1 MDRVSDPAPSAPAAP
16 AAPATATGVRG
27 APAIPLGVIAG
38 LFLASIAL
46 RPQLLS
52 IGPLLPS
59 IRADLAIPASVAG
72 LITTIPVMCM
82 GLFAPIGPRIAARLG
97 PRLAFALC
105 LGLIAGFGLVR
116 ALVPSV
122 GLLLVATFGIGVGIG
137 IAGAVPSMLV
147 SQHLPERRALG
158 TGAYAGGIVTGSA
171 IAAAI
176 AVPLALGGEEWQR
189 ALVIISVVS
198 FGSLAAWLLLVR
210 SDQRDRPVEA
220 RAMRLPWGSRT
231 AWLLVLVF
239 GLQSTMF
246 YGVVS
251 WLPNALVERGWTA
264 EEGGW
269 LIGLFNGVGLLTTLG
284 VPLIADRIGNRRGQL
299 VLSGVAAIIAFAGI
313 NLAPGGMVAWVIL
326 LGLALGAVF
335 PLVLTLPLDVAD
347 APSQVG
353 AVAALMLFGGY
364 LLSSVGPFV
373 LGAIRDA
380 SGDFSASLWLL
391 FAIAVV
397 FTGCCLPLSPNRLHR
412 GVHRA

>member
-1 MDRVSDPAPSAPAAP
+1 VPR
-16 AAPATATGVRG
+16 
-27 APAIPLGVIAG
+27 APAIPLAVVAG

-97 PRLAFALC
+97 PRLAFAAC

-122 GLLLVATFGIGVGIG
+122 GLLLLATFGIGVGIG

-158 TGAYAGGIVTGSA
+158 TGAYAGGIVAGSA
-171 IAAAI
+171 VAAAI
-176 AVPLALGGEEWQR
+176 AVPLALGGEAWQR
-189 ALVIISVVS
+189 ALVIISLAS
-198 FGSLAAWLLLVR
+198 FGSLAAWLILVR
-210 SDQRDRPVEA
+210 SDRHDRPVA
-220 RAMRLPWGSRT
+220 AQAVRLPWGNRT
-231 AWLLVLVF
+231 AWLLILVF
-239 GLQSTMF
+239 GLQSTLF
-246 YGVVS
+246 YGIVA

-264 EEGGW
+264 VDTGW
-269 LIGLFNGVGLLTTLG
+269 LIGLFNGVGLLTTLA
-284 VPLIADRIGNRRGQL
+284 VPLVADRIGTRRSQL
-299 VLSGVAAIIAFAGI
+299 VLAAAVGAVAFAGI
-313 NLAPGGMVAWVIL
+313 NIAPEATVAWVVF

-364 LLSSVGPFV
+364 LLSSIGPFV
-373 LGAIRDA
+373 LGAARDA
-380 SGDFSASLWLL
+380 TGDFAASLWLL
-391 FAIAVV
+391 FVLAIAL
-397 FTGCCLPLSPNRLHR
+397 TACCLALSPARLHR
-412 GVHRA
+412 GVRRTAA

>member
-1 MDRVSDPAPSAPAAP
+1 VQRVSDPLIPAP
-16 AAPATATGVRG
+16 G
-27 APAIPLGVIAG
+27 APVVASTPVPRAATIPLGVIAG

-59 IRADLAIPASVAG
+59 IRADLAIPASIAG

-97 PRLAFALC
+97 PRMAFALC

-122 GLLLVATFGIGVGIG
+122 GLLLLATFGIGVGIG

-158 TGAYAGGIVTGSA
+158 TGSYAGGIVTGSA

-176 AVPLALGGEEWQR
+176 AVPLALGGDEWQR
-189 ALVIISVVS
+189 ALIIISIAS
-198 FGSLAAWLLLVR
+198 LGSLAAWLVLVR

-220 RAMRLPWGSRT
+220 KAMRLPWGDRT
-231 AWLLVLVF
+231 AWLLILVF
-239 GLQSTMF
+239 GLQSMLF

-269 LIGLFNGVGLLTTLG
+269 LIGLFNGVGLITTLG
-284 VPLIADRIGNRRGQL
+284 VPLIADRVGTRRGQL
-299 VLSGVAAIIAFAGI
+299 VLSGVAATVAFAGI
-313 NLAPGGMVAWVIL
+313 NLAPGGMVVWVIL

-373 LGAIRDA
+373 LGAVRDA

-391 FAIAVV
+391 FVIAIVL
-397 FTGCCLPLSPNRLHR
+397 TGCCLTLSPARLRH
-412 GVHRA
+412 GVRRSAA